1 MVMVREQNQSGIAA
15 SASPASQDASRVQEH
30 SERSHERGA
39 LMIEL
44 LVAVALLL
52 AGLLPIAY
60 GIASEKK
67 LARASYQRA
76 IAMEIVD
83 GELEALAAGGMAGL
97 TNGTWQYTVHAG
109 AAVNLPPG
117 NFFLTVNSN
126 RVRLEWRPGLKD
138 NGGTVFREARFQ

>member
-1 MVMVREQNQSGIAA
+1 MVMNFHKAPEQ
-15 SASPASQDASRVQEH
+15 
-30 SERSHERGA
+30 RGQQAA

-52 AGLLPIAY
+52 GGLLPIAY

-76 IAMEIVD
+76 VAMEIVD
-83 GELEALAAGGMAGL
+83 GELEALIAGGTGTL
-97 TNGTWQYTVHAG
+97 TNGTWKYTVRAG

-117 NFFLTVNSN
+117 AFFLTVSPN
-126 RVRLEWRPGLKD
+126 RLRLEWRPALKD

>member
-1 MVMVREQNQSGIAA
+1 MVMNFPKAPECWLDTVR
-15 SASPASQDASRVQEH
+15 PLASRRARQ
-30 SERSHERGA
+30 RAA

-76 IAMEIVD
+76 LAMEIVD
-83 GELEALAAGGMAGL
+83 GELEALIASGMDGL
-97 TNGTWQYTVHAG
+97 TNGTSKYTVRAG

-117 NFFLTVNSN
+117 AFFLTVSPNLL
-126 RVRLEWRPGLKD
+126 RLEWRPALKD
-138 NGGTVFREARFQ
+138 NGGTVLREARFQ

>member
-1 MVMVREQNQSGIAA
+1 MNGSSVVASG
-15 SASPASQDASRVQEH
+15 SRKHRQKT
-30 SERSHERGA
+30 SRQTGA

-52 AGLLPIAY
+52 GGLLPIAY

-76 IAMEIVD
+76 VAMEIVD
-83 GELEALAAGGMAGL
+83 GELEALVAAGMKGL
-97 TNGTWQYTVHAG
+97 TNGTWHYPVHAN

-117 NFFLTVNSN
+117 HFFLTVSTN
-126 RVRLEWRPGLKD
+126 RVRLEWRPALKD
-138 NGGTVFREARFQ
+138 NGGTVFREARWQ

>member
-1 MVMVREQNQSGIAA
+1 MNFPSEVSSG
-15 SASPASQDASRVQEH
+15 SRKHRQKTN
-30 SERSHERGA
+30 RQTGA

-52 AGLLPIAY
+52 GGLLPIAY

-76 IAMEIVD
+76 VAMEIVD
-83 GELEALAAGGMAGL
+83 GELEALLAGGRNGL
-97 TNGTWQYTVHAG
+97 TNGTWNYRVHAN

-117 NFFLTVNSN
+117 HFLITVGAN
-126 RVRLEWRPGLKD
+126 RVRLEWRPALKD
-138 NGGTVFREARFQ
+138 NGGTVFREARWQ

>member
-1 MVMVREQNQSGIAA
+1 MNFPKAPEHGAETSRPVS
-15 SASPASQDASRVQEH
+15 SQRQGQQA
-30 SERSHERGA
+30 A

-52 AGLLPIAY
+52 GGLLPIAY

-76 IAMEIVD
+76 VAMEIVD
-83 GELEALAAGGMAGL
+83 GELEALIAGGMGGL
-97 TNGTWQYTVHAG
+97 TNGIWKYTVQAG

-117 NFFLTVNSN
+117 AFFLTVNSN
-126 RVRLEWRPGLKD
+126 KLRLEWRPALKD
-138 NGGTVFREARFQ
+138 NGGSVFREARFL

>member
-1 MVMVREQNQSGIAA
+1 MVMNFPKAPEHGAGTARPVS
-15 SASPASQDASRVQEH
+15 SQRQGQRA
-30 SERSHERGA
+30 A

-52 AGLLPIAY
+52 GGLLPIAY

-76 IAMEIVD
+76 VAMEIVD
-83 GELEALAAGGMAGL
+83 GELEALIAGGMGRL
-97 TNGTWQYTVHAG
+97 TNGTWKYTVRAG

-117 NFFLTVNSN
+117 AFFLTVNPN
-126 RVRLEWRPGLKD
+126 RLRLEWRPALKD
-138 NGGTVFREARFQ
+138 NGGAVFREARFQ